1 MSTTPDPRP
10 AVVGADAS
18 RGIVGRRCAS
28 CAHPLLW
35 APPRCPECGGEPQE
49 AVFGP
54 SGTVWSSTVVRVPV
68 PGRTPPYGLAY
79 VDLDDG
85 PRVLAHVA
93 DAGAE
98 TGTERVP
105 PGTRV
110 TIVGETLDGDVLV
123 AVAS

>member
-1 MSTTPDPRP
+1 M
-10 AVVGADAS
+10 
-18 RGIVGRRCAS
+18 
-28 CAHPLLW
+28 
-35 APPRCPECGGEPQE
+35 
-49 AVFGP
+49 FGP

-79 VDLDDG
+79 VDLDNG

-93 DAGAE
+93 DAGTD